1 MDRHDPTTDPA
12 PGTDAAPDHLAV
24 LQDITDRGLTVELV
38 DGDLRLQGPRDRM
51 DSGFIARIKAAKADL
66 VAHLA
71 AEAALGPGFP
81 LTPLQRGYYLGRS
94 GVFEIGD
101 VASHVYHEIEGAWDL
116 DRLQAALDTVVA
128 AHSALRS
135 RFLADDRQ
143 VTVPADAAKVRIGR
157 LDLRGQDP
165 AQQQRTRADL
175 RETRSHRVLAADG
188 GPLLAVDVTVLAD
201 DAMVLHVGHDGLVMD
216 GISMFLF
223 FRAWW
228 HAYQAPAAELPE
240 ELPYER
246 YVEAREAARAKA
258 PAQRSQAYWTMRAP
272 DLAPHPDLPLRT
284 SPAALTRSRF
294 SQRTAELDAATWT
307 QLKRRGTALG
317 LTPSAV
323 LIAAYA
329 ETLSTWG
336 AGERFTLTTTLA
348 QRPPLHPRIFEAI
361 GQFSDTLLLE
371 AEVDR
376 ALPFADR
383 ARALQRRLHAD
394 IDNRHHSGVEVM
406 AELARLRG
414 GVAGARLPFTFN
426 SAIGHASTEVDGSA
440 LDLFGPEVFTVSQT
454 PQVWLNAFA
463 MERQGALVVQL
474 DGLDELFPEG
484 LLDDFAHGYRQLLT
498 DLAEESAWQRH
509 SFDLLP
515 PAQRERRAAA
525 NDTAVPRAPEMLGDA
540 IAAQARRTP
549 DAPAVLTTGGV
560 LTYGGL
566 LERAARAATW
576 LREHG
581 VGRGDLVGLVMHRG
595 PEQITGILATV
606 LAGAAYLPVDA
617 ALPAARRDYMLTDGK
632 VRCVLT
638 NTGWQEEDPDR
649 AIAALDL
656 TAPAP
661 GAGPAEVPPRLPG
674 SDPEDLAYVL
684 YTSGTTGAPKGVMVT
699 HANVTNLVADCHERF
714 ALTPADRFM
723 AISAFN
729 FDLSVWDVFGALA
742 AGAALVMPDRD
753 RAVDPAHWL
762 ELAEEF
768 GISVWN
774 SVPAIVGLMHDQ
786 AVADGTAPPALR
798 LVMMSG
804 DRLPPALPAALRR
817 LVPGLEVV
825 SLGGPTETT
834 VWNILHPVGE
844 DEDGSESI
852 PYGHPNANNRAY
864 VLDRDGLDCPDWVTG
879 EIVAAG
885 TGLARGYWGDP
896 ARTDEKFYR
905 DEARGER
912 MYRTGDLGRYLPDG
926 EIQILGRGDFQ
937 IKVNGYRIEAGEVE
951 TRLAALDAVAT
962 AVVAARPG
970 PRGDR
975 LVAHLVPA
983 GPARPDA
990 TALRRELR
998 ADLPE
1003 YMIPTVVRWHDA
1015 LPLTKNA
1022 KVDRTRLAALD
1033 EGPAEPDP
1041 AAAEGAAAP
1050 ETETEKLVAEIWA
1063 GVLHRPD
1070 LGVTDTLASLGG
1082 DSIAAARILT
1092 AARKRFGVTLT
1103 LDQFAEIP
1111 TVRAMAAQL
1120 APEQPEDLESPERPR

>member
-1 MDRHDPTTDPA
+1 MDRHDTHHPV
-12 PGTDAAPDHLAV
+12 DHHAV
-24 LQDITDRGLTVELV
+24 LKDIADRGLSVSLV
-38 DGDLRLQGPRDRM
+38 DGDLRLQGPRERM
-51 DSGFIARIKAAKADL
+51 DGEFIGRIKAAKADL

-71 AEAALGPGFP
+71 AEAELGPGFP

-94 GVFEIGD
+94 GIFEIGD
-101 VASHVYHEIEGAWDL
+101 VASHVYHEIEGHWDL
-116 DRLQAALDTVVA
+116 DRLQTALDAVVA

-143 VTVPADAAKVRIGR
+143 VTVPAAAARVPIGR
-157 LDLRGQDP
+157 LDLRDQDP
-165 AQQQRTRADL
+165 AQQERTRAEL
-175 RETRSHRVLAADG
+175 REARSHRLLAADR

-201 DAMVLHVGHDGLVMD
+201 DRMVLHVGHDGLVMD

-228 HAYQAPAAELPE
+228 HAYQSPGAELPE
-240 ELPYER
+240 ELPYAQ
-246 YVEAREAARAKA
+246 YVEAREAARGKA
-258 PAQRSQAYWTMRAP
+258 PARRSQTYWSERAP

-294 SQRTAELDAATWT
+294 SQRTVELDAAAWGR
-307 QLKRRGTALG
+307 LKERGAALG

-323 LIAAYA
+323 LLSAYA

-336 AGERFTLTTTLA
+336 AGERFTLTTTIA
-348 QRPPLHPRIFEAI
+348 QRPPVHPRIFEAI
-361 GQFSDTLLLE
+361 GQFSDTLLVE

-376 ALPFADR
+376 GRPYAER
-383 ARALQRRLHAD
+383 AQALQKRLHAD
-394 IDNRHHSGVEVM
+394 IDHRHHSGVEVM
-406 AELARLRG
+406 AELSRLRG
-414 GVAGARLPFTFN
+414 GVAGARMPFTFN

-440 LDLFGPEVFTVSQT
+440 LELFGPEVFTVSQT

-463 MERQGALVVQL
+463 MERRGALVVQL

-484 LLDDFAHGYRQLLT
+484 LLDDLAHGYRELLGTLT
-498 DLAEESAWQRH
+498 DEAAWQRH
-509 SFDLLP
+509 AFDLLP
-515 PAQRERRAAA
+515 PAQRARRDAA
-525 NDTAVPRAPEMLGDA
+525 NDTAVARAPEMLGDA

-549 DAPAVLTTGGV
+549 DAPAVLTTAGV
-560 LTYGGL
+560 LTYGEL
-566 LERAARAATW
+566 LDRAARAATW
-576 LREHG
+576 LRAHG

-606 LAGAAYLPVDA
+606 LAGAGYLPVDA
-617 ALPAARRDYMLTDGK
+617 ALPESRRDYMLTDGR

-638 NTGWQEEDPDR
+638 NAGWQEGDPGR
-649 AIAALDL
+649 GIAALDL
-656 TAPAP
+656 TAHEP
-661 GAGPAEVPPRLPG
+661 GAAPADVPARLPG

-699 HANVTNLVADCHERF
+699 HANVANVVADCQERF
-714 ALTPADRFM
+714 GIRPDDRFM

-753 RAVDPAHWL
+753 RAVDPGHWL
-762 ELAEEF
+762 ELASEF

-774 SVPAIVGLMHDQ
+774 SVPAIVNLMHDQ

-834 VWNILHPVGE
+834 IWNILHPVRE
-844 DEDGSESI
+844 DEDGTESI

-885 TGLARGYWGDP
+885 TGLARGYWGDE
-896 ARTDEKFYR
+896 ARTAEKFYR
-905 DEARGER
+905 DDSRGER

-951 TRLAALDAVAT
+951 TRLAALDSVAK

-970 PRGDR
+970 PRGDQ

-983 GPARPDA
+983 GPARPHA
-990 TALRRELR
+990 GELRQALR
-998 ADLPE
+998 ADLPD
-1003 YMIPTVVRWHDA
+1003 YMIPTVVLWHDA

-1022 KVDRTRLAALD
+1022 KVDRTKLAAL
-1033 EGPAEPDP
+1033 
-1041 AAAEGAAAP
+1041 GAATADAAPAQEAASVPP
-1050 ETETEKLVAEIWA
+1050 ETETEKLLAEIWA
-1063 GVLHRPD
+1063 TVLRRPD

-1092 AARKRFGVTLT
+1092 ATRKRFGTTVT
-1103 LDQFAEIP
+1103 LDQFAEMDS
-1111 TVRAMAAQL
+1111 VRAMAAHL
-1120 APEQPEDLESPERPR
+1120 APETPR

>member
-1 MDRHDPTTDPA
+1 METHDRIGPPDRTDSH
-12 PGTDAAPDHLAV
+12 DHLAV
-24 LQDITDRGLTVELV
+24 LKDIAERGLTVALA
-38 DGDLRLQGPRDRM
+38 DGDLRLQGPRERM
-51 DSGFIARIKAAKADL
+51 DAAFVARIKAVKPAL

-71 AEAALGPGFP
+71 AEAELGPGFP
-81 LTPLQRGYYLGRS
+81 LTPLQRGYHLGRS
-94 GVFEIGD
+94 GIFEIGD

-116 DRLQAALDTVVA
+116 DRLQQALDRVVA

-143 VTVPADAAKVRIGR
+143 VTVPVAAARVPIGR
-157 LDLRGQDP
+157 LDLRDQDP
-165 AQQQRTRADL
+165 ARQRRTRAEL
-175 RETRSHRVLAADG
+175 REARSHRVLAADG

-201 DAMVLHVGHDGLVMD
+201 DSMVLHVSHDGLVMD

-228 HAYQAPAAELPE
+228 HAYENPDAEQPE
-240 ELPYER
+240 ELPYAR
-246 YVEAREAARAKA
+246 YLDVRQAARDKA
-258 PAQRSQAYWTMRAP
+258 PARRSKAYWSERAP

-294 SQRTAELDAATWT
+294 SQRTVELDAPTWGR
-307 QLKRRGTALG
+307 LRERGAALG

-323 LIAAYA
+323 LLAAYA

-336 AGERFTLTTTLA
+336 AGERFTLTTTIA
-348 QRPPLHPRIFEAI
+348 QRPPVHPRIFDAI
-361 GQFSDTLLLE
+361 GQFSDTLLVE
-371 AEVDR
+371 TEVDR
-376 ALPFADR
+376 SRPFAER
-383 ARALQRRLHAD
+383 AEALQKRLHSD
-394 IDNRHHSGVEVM
+394 IDHRHHSGVDVM

-414 GVAGARLPFTFN
+414 GVAGARMPFTFN
-426 SAIGHASTEVDGSA
+426 SAIGHSGTEVDGSA

-463 MERQGALVVQL
+463 MERGGALVVQL
-474 DGLDELFPEG
+474 DGLDELFPAG
-484 LLDDFAHGYRQLLT
+484 LLDDLAHGYRTLLAA
-498 DLAEESAWQRH
+498 LADGSSWQRH

-515 PAQRERRAAA
+515 PGQRERRDAA
-525 NDTAVPRAPEMLGDA
+525 NDTRVERAPEMLGDA

-549 DAPAVLTTGGV
+549 DAPAVLTTAGV
-560 LTYGGL
+560 LTYGEL
-566 LERAARAATW
+566 LDRAARAATW

-595 PEQITGILATV
+595 PEQIVGILATV

-617 ALPAARRDYMLTDGK
+617 ALPEARRAYMLTDGR

-638 NTGWQEEDPDR
+638 DTGPEGGLDAGPG
-649 AIAALDL
+649 ISTLDL
-656 TAPAP
+656 TAYEP
-661 GAGPAEVPPRLPG
+661 GTCPAEVPAREAG
-674 SDPEDLAYVL
+674 SDPQDLAYVL

-699 HANVTNLVADCHERF
+699 HANVTNLVADCQERF
-714 ALTPADRFM
+714 GIRPDDRFM
-723 AISAFN
+723 AISAFT
-729 FDLSVWDVFGALA
+729 FDLSVWDVFGALS

-753 RAVDPAHWL
+753 RAVDPGHWL
-762 ELAEEF
+762 ELAAEF

-774 SVPAIVGLMHDQ
+774 SVPAIVNLMHDH
-786 AVADGTAPPALR
+786 AVADATRPPRLR

-817 LVPGLEVV
+817 LIPGLEVV

-834 VWNILHPVGE
+834 VWNILHPVRE
-844 DEDGSESI
+844 DEDGAESI
-852 PYGHPNANNRAY
+852 PYGRPNANNRAY

-885 TGLARGYWGDP
+885 AGLARGYWGDE
-896 ARTDEKFYR
+896 ARTAEKFFL
-905 DEARGER
+905 DPVRGER
-912 MYRTGDLGRYLPDG
+912 LYRTGDLGRYLPDG

-951 TRLAALDAVAT
+951 TRLAALDGVAK

-970 PRGDR
+970 PRGDQ

-983 GPARPDA
+983 GPARPD
-990 TALRRELR
+990 TGELRQALR
-998 ADLPE
+998 AHLPE

-1015 LPLTKNA
+1015 LPLTRNA
-1022 KVDRTRLAALD
+1022 KVDRTKLAEL
-1033 EGPAEPDP
+1033 GAEDIGSPTEP
-1041 AAAEGAAAP
+1041 GSGSAAP
-1050 ETETEKLVAEIWA
+1050 ETETEKVLAEIWST
-1063 GVLHRPD
+1063 VLRRPD

-1082 DSIAAARILT
+1082 DSIAAARVLT
-1092 AARKRFGVTLT
+1092 AVRKRFGTTVT
-1103 LDQFAEIP
+1103 LDQFAEID
-1111 TVRAMAAQL
+1111 TVRLMAAHL
-1120 APEQPEDLESPERPR
+1120 DPESHR